1 MFISPVGAMAIT
13 DGTFGVGEGAIHF
26 DNLACIGS
34 ETSVFDCVV
43 DTDTSDCSH
52 VQDAGIICS
61 LNSECRSILILYIKI
76 LFRITTSLLVE
87 CHEPELTVE
96 LFPSM
101 WLLLSPVAN

>member
-61 LNSECRSILILYIKI
+61 LNSECMYRSIYNYIIKKCV
-76 LFRITTSLLVE
+76 LGV
-87 CHEPELTVE
+87 H
-96 LFPSM
+96 
-101 WLLLSPVAN
+101 